1 MLLAYIFIWLY
12 LPHIIIYCC
21 SKNKKMIDADVKQTG
36 TSGLDIQGLSALLFL
51 LHNNRYFR
59 NVFYFRI
66 GPILSAMISWMRPG
80 DRYFVFS
87 KTTIIGPGIRISH
100 PYSTI
105 LNAESIGSNFSCRHL
120 TTIGY
125 KTDTDISR
133 PIIGDNVILG
143 SGVTI
148 VGSVHIGNNVTIGA
162 GSVVVKDIPDN
173 AIAVGNPAR
182 VIKYIDKIE
191 TVEKHLDNEGLEDEL
206 DTNTKS

>member
-1 MLLAYIFIWLY
+1 MNLRDLRNRMQMLFAYLFIWLY
-12 LPHIIIYCC
+12 IPHIIIYY
-21 SKNKKMIDADVKQTG
+21 SSGKKNVIDSDVKQTG
-36 TSGLDIQGLSALLFL
+36 TSGLCIRGFAALLFL

-66 GPILSAMISWMRPG
+66 GPILSAMISWLRPG
-80 DRYFVFS
+80 DKYFIFS

-105 LNAESIGSNFSCRHL
+105 LNAERIGANFSCRHL

-133 PIIGDNVILG
+133 PVIGNNVTLG

-148 VGSVHIGNNVTIGA
+148 VGGVRIGNNVSIGA
-162 GSVVVKDIPDN
+162 GSVVVKDIPNN

-182 VIKYIDKIE
+182 VIKFKEI
-191 TVEKHLDNEGLEDEL
+191 
-206 DTNTKS
+206 